1 MAITPQEAFR
11 PRPED
16 ERIAAMLEERIDKA
30 LRGLSE
36 GGSVCVDLPYETSEK
51 ARRLLIHTY
60 SEAGWK
66 VSCESDQ
73 RDGDY
78 LRFSA

>member
-16 ERIAAMLEERIDKA
+16 ERTAAMLEERIDNS
-30 LRGLSE
+30 LRSLS
-36 GGSVCVDLPYETSEK
+36 GSGSVCVDLPPGTSMK
-51 ARRLLIHTY
+51 ARQLLIHTY

-66 VSCESDQ
+66 VSYESDQ